1 MYARARAS
9 HCHSRSLRPFSVSQV
24 HEGGDDDPKAMEAL
38 AIKMTKEERYAAKVR
53 AQESAVPVL
62 IEISKHNAKVCAS
75 VCQCVPVCV
84 CVCVCV

>member
-1 MYARARAS
+1 
-9 HCHSRSLRPFSVSQV
+9 
-24 HEGGDDDPKAMEAL
+24 MEAL

-84 CVCVCV
+84 CVCVCVSVCVCVCDSGSVCARLSSKALKSWGRP

>member
-1 MYARARAS
+1 
-9 HCHSRSLRPFSVSQV
+9 
-24 HEGGDDDPKAMEAL
+24 MEAL